1 MTGHISCGSGGGVG
15 GGGGDGCGGCC
26 WWRGMGGG
34 GDGDGCLAIAGF
46 CNSWLEQHDS
56 GGLAQY
62 GLIYDFG
69 VE

>member
-1 MTGHISCGSGGGVG
+1 MTGDISCGGGGVG
-15 GGGGDGCGGCC
+15 GDGGDGCGGCC
-26 WWRGMGGG
+26 WWRGRGGG
-34 GDGDGCLAIAGF
+34 GDGCLAIAGF
-46 CNSWLEQHDS
+46 CDSWLEQHDS